1 MVRTFLSFQDFI
13 SYKFDRD
20 NLRLISIYDEV
31 KQSAHPEH
39 LILILPKG
47 TKEHA
52 FRSQTLI

>member
-20 NLRLISIYDEV
+20 NLRPISIYDEV

-39 LILILPKG
+39 LIILPKG
-47 TKEHA
+47 TKRTRIQIA
-52 FRSQTLI
+52 NVN